1 MKLSEHFTLSEL
13 TRSATAEE
21 RGIKN
26 QATGAELDNLRHLAA
41 ELEKAR
47 AVIGAPFVVSS
58 AFRCDALNRAVGGS
72 ATSAHRHGLAADIR
86 APKCGDVRSVAGLLA
101 AAMKAGRIECDQIIL
116 EFPER
121 GAGAWVHI
129 GYRRGGKQRREVLTA
144 TKRGGRTV
152 YVRGLPE

>member
-13 TRSATAEE
+13 TRSATAAA

-26 QATGAELDNLRHLAA
+26 EPSGAELDNLRWLAG

-47 AVIGAPFVVSS
+47 AVIGAPVVVSS
-58 AFRCDALNRAVGGS
+58 AFRCEALNRAVGGS

-86 APKCGDVRSVAGLLA
+86 APKCGDARAVAGVLA
-101 AAMKAGRIECDQIIL
+101 AAMKSGRIECDQIIL

-121 GAGAWVHI
+121 GAGAWVHV
-129 GYRRGGKQRREVLTA
+129 GYRRGREQRREVLTA

-152 YVRGLPE
+152 YERGLPE

>member
-13 TRSATAEE
+13 THSATATA

-26 QATGAELDNLRHLAA
+26 EAKGAELDNLRWLAG

-47 AVIGAPFVVSS
+47 AVIGAPVVVSS
-58 AFRCDALNRAVGGS
+58 AFRSETLNRAVGGS
-72 ATSAHRHGLAADIR
+72 PTSAHRHGLAADIR
-86 APKCGDVRSVAGLLA
+86 APKCGDARAVAGLLV

-121 GAGAWVHI
+121 GVGAWVHI
-129 GYRRGGKQRREVLTA
+129 GYRRGRDQRREVLTA
-144 TKRGGRTV
+144 TKQGGRTV
-152 YVRGLPE
+152 YARGLPE